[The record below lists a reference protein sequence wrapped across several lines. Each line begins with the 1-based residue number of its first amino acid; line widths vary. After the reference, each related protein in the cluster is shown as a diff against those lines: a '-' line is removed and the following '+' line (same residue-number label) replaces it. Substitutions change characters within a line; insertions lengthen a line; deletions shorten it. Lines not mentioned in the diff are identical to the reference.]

1 MSAPLRALARAGAR
15 PIAPVA
21 RPKSS
26 RPWVARN
33 NRKTSR
39 MNNWNIPRTSGAQLS
54 MPLKFGGGANG
65 SGKSALLQNLA
76 SFENGQSADSM
87 DYRSQTAMAQL
98 GKHYPHSA

>member
-39 MNNWNIPRTSGAQLS
+39 MNNWNIPRTSGAQLW
-54 MPLKFGGGANG
+54 MRPPPLQYAWSQNMTN
-65 SGKSALLQNLA
+65 LQKI
-76 SFENGQSADSM
+76 Q
-87 DYRSQTAMAQL
+87 
-98 GKHYPHSA
+98 